1 MRRSGNAK
9 RLALLNVLSVDSSLK
24 IELYEGICGRF
35 GRIGVD
41 TRSISDQQGMWF
53 NRATDDLVKLHG
65 LWVLVSLETRAH
77 ELLRPIFVPS
87 IGRCAK
93 VRRQG

>member
-1 MRRSGNAK
+1 MWAVWTHRR
-9 RLALLNVLSVDSSLK
+9 L
-24 IELYEGICGRF
+24 
-35 GRIGVD
+35 
-41 TRSISDQQGMWF
+41 TRSISAQQGMDL
-53 NRATDDLVKLHG
+53 RSAADDLGKLHG

-93 VRRQG
+93 VRRQGYGETNFNLRV

>member
-1 MRRSGNAK
+1 MKGYVGGLDASASI
-9 RLALLNVLSVDSSLK
+9 LAAYLTSR
-24 IELYEGICGRF
+24 EF
-35 GRIGVD
+35 GLC
-41 TRSISDQQGMWF
+41 Q
-53 NRATDDLVKLHG
+53 ATDDLVKLHG